1 MHNIKFYFQESLDD
15 LPEEILIK
23 EKERLQF
30 KKMEEQIK
38 DFLLWDS

>member
-1 MHNIKFYFQESLDD
+1 MFKYIISAFISQEYLDD

-30 KKMEEQIK
+30 EKMEEQIK
-38 DFLLWDS
+38 DFLL